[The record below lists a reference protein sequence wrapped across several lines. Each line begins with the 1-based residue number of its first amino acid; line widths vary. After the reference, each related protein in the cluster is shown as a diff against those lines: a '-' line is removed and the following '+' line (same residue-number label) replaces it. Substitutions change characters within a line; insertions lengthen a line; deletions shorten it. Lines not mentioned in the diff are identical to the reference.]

1 VPGISKSKR
10 KGVSIPRSG
19 SRSGKT
25 ILSLAARSV
34 NNAESCIRTAA
45 TASMRRHG
53 ARRTPDAVLFRL
65 FTGFSSVCVR
75 RNPFRR
81 VGFRREL
88 SRGVV
93 TRRMFIKLEA
103 AGIAPAAPIYQF
115 VLTIAS
121 VEPLVSDLFSI
132 TQTPAVLAYLARFGP
147 TTPELVDLEAHSADQ
162 TDAGGATEICRP
174 ARLVTLMM
182 SRGESSGL
190 AVNQARRGRPR
201 SSRCSFSGPARLR

>member
-1 VPGISKSKR
+1 MLAPQGPVSRSQDSLALTVRRERFAATSICGNRRAEPSVPGISKSKR

-34 NNAESCIRTAA
+34 NSAESCIRTAA

-132 TQTPAVLAYLARFGP
+132 TQTPAVPAYLARFGP
-147 TTPELVDLEAHSADQ
+147 TTPMQ
-162 TDAGGATEICRP
+162 F
-174 ARLVTLMM
+174 
-182 SRGESSGL
+182 RGCL
-190 AVNQARRGRPR
+190 
-201 SSRCSFSGPARLR
+201 